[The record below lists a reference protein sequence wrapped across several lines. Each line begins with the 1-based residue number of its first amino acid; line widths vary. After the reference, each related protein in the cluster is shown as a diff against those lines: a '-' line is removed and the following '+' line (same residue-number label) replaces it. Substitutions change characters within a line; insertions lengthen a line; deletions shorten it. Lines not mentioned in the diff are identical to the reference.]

1 MAVSPDLQAR
11 LQNSEFRGR
20 RLNRRSGVSES
31 TSTGNVKPSNRAG
44 SRFRRAAL
52 AIGFSFPSLDQT
64 TSKCKATLRRSVF
77 VSSTFCRATVILL
90 SVKHESDGDA
100 VSFQY
105 LSNWHD
111 ACILKGESAGERWP
125 NLRSDSDGN
134 YIRQSPRDLQG
145 VESGHEVAFSDGVR
159 HQSNSLDESL
169 TARTVPGP
177 SRPNC
182 SASSRSVSPRLSA
195 QMKSRSSGA
204 RSKSGRGQSG
214 SGTTG

>member
-31 TSTGNVKPSNRAG
+31 TSTGNVKPSDRAG
-44 SRFRRAAL
+44 SRFRRADP
-52 AIGFSFPSLDQT
+52 AIGFLFPFLDQT
-64 TSKCKATLRRSVF
+64 TSKCKAARRRSLF
-77 VSSTFCRATVILL
+77 TSSTFCRALVILL
-90 SVKHESDGDA
+90 SVKHEFDGDA

-111 ACILKGESAGERWP
+111 ACIFKGESVGEGRP

-134 YIRQSPRDLQG
+134 YIRQHPRGLQG

-169 TARTVPGP
+169 TARTGPGALK
-177 SRPNC
+177 R
-182 SASSRSVSPRLSA
+182 SAKLNRKGHR
-195 QMKSRSSGA
+195 K
-204 RSKSGRGQSG
+204 
-214 SGTTG
+214 